1 MASTKSPKYRHR
13 EAWHPEEVLVG
24 HLVSKNLAQ
33 GRSERKQVTSWNL
46 FLSPFLVLGQW
57 EDFRILGRRM
67 TFPERLYFWKKKQL
81 TFLMTMILG

>member
-1 MASTKSPKYRHR
+1 MASAKSPKYRHR

-33 GRSERKQVTSWNL
+33 GRSERKQVTSWNW

-57 EDFRILGRRM
+57 EVTSGS
-67 TFPERLYFWKKKQL
+67 
-81 TFLMTMILG
+81 